1 MGGSEGE
8 WLRVLP
14 RPKVRREVLVRVL
27 FVVRRRPYPVRGGAD
42 LRTGALVRA
51 VEALGHDVEIFA
63 VAEHSTGES
72 TGEWLRHPG
81 GHPFDDE
88 WQAATHDALRAALD
102 RFDPDVTVLQSL
114 FTRPALVEVRATRS
128 RAVLDAHNVE
138 GPLAAALV
146 ALEPVN
152 PLRRLA
158 AARTAPIEAAT
169 VAEVDAVWACSAA
182 DAAVLAGLGDTPV
195 SVVPNAVRVPDRVA
209 GPRAPHQ
216 ILFAGS
222 MWYAPNRQAVTTLLD
237 VLPALRRRCAAAA
250 TLVVAGPAPPDWLRE
265 RDEPWLEVI
274 GVRDSFAEL
283 FAGSAALAVPLQVG
297 GGSRIKVL
305 EAFAAGL
312 PVVSSRKG
320 VEGLDVVDG
329 EHVVL
334 AETVEEFAVA
344 LAQVIE
350 SPDLQARLAAAGRR
364 LVVERHSDDALV
376 PIVASALDA
385 PAAWVHSAAP
395 NATGDGGT
403 GHA

>member
-1 MGGSEGE
+1 M
-8 WLRVLP
+8 
-14 RPKVRREVLVRVL
+14 RVL
-27 FVVRRRPYPVRGGAD
+27 FVVRRRPQPVRGGAD

-51 VEALGHDVEIFA
+51 VAARGHDTEVFA
-63 VAEHSTGES
+63 VAEHSTGVS
-72 TGEWLRHPG
+72 TGEWLRRPD

-88 WQAATHDALRAALD
+88 WQPATHAALRTVLA

-114 FTRPALVEVRATRS
+114 FTRPAVAAVRATRS
-128 RAVLDAHNVE
+128 SVVLDAHNVE

-158 AARTAPIEAAT
+158 AARTAPIEAAA
-169 VAEVDAVWACSAA
+169 VGEVDAVWACSAA
-182 DAAVLAGLGDTPV
+182 DAMVLAELGGAPV
-195 SVVPNAVRVPDRVA
+195 TVVPNAVLVPDLT
-209 GPRAPHQ
+209 GWPRAGQ
-216 ILFAGS
+216 RILFAGS
-222 MWYAPNRQAVTTLLD
+222 MWYPPNRQAVTTLLD
-237 VLPALRRRCAAAA
+237 VLPLLRARVEAAS
-250 TLVVAGPAPPDWLRE
+250 LVVAGPAPPDWLRE
-265 RDEPWLEVI
+265 RDEPWLDVI
-274 GVRDSFAEL
+274 GARDSFADL

-297 GGSRIKVL
+297 GGSRIKIL

-334 AETVEEFAVA
+334 AETAEEFAAA
-344 LAQVIE
+344 LAEVLTAPRIGQ
-350 SPDLQARLAAAGRR
+350 QLAAAARQF
-364 LVVERHSDDALV
+364 VIERHSAEALE
-376 PIVASALDA
+376 PIVGSALDGL
-385 PAAWVHSAAP
+385 AAWVHSAAP